1 MAQANLSVRI
11 DENDKK
17 SFEVFCNETGMNV
30 SVAINMFIKT
40 VLREHK
46 LPFEIKAD
54 PFYSKSNMSYLE
66 NIVKDINDGV
76 AKLEEHDLIEP
87 DNLVDLNELFSCFS
101 SDEEETEVSDDDES
115 RSDSRASEA

>member
-46 LPFEIKAD
+46 LPFEIKAA

-76 AKLEEHDLIEP
+76 AKLEEHDLIE
-87 DNLVDLNELFSCFS
+87 E
-101 SDEEETEVSDDDES
+101 DE
-115 RSDSRASEA
+115 

>member
-17 SFEVFCNETGMNV
+17 GFEIFCNETGMNV

-54 PFYSKSNMSYLE
+54 PFYSESNIKYLE
-66 NIVKDINDGV
+66 KIVEDINNGN
-76 AKLEEHDLIEP
+76 AKLVEHELIE
-87 DNLVDLNELFSCFS
+87 EE
-101 SDEEETEVSDDDES
+101 DE
-115 RSDSRASEA
+115 